1 MIAVN
6 QERLVRQF
14 MDFVQIDSPTF
25 EEAGFVLALE
35 KELQS
40 LGLSVENDRTGQ
52 KGAGNLFAP
61 VPATNPVLPSI
72 LLCMHTD
79 TVEPGRGIKPRLGGD
94 RICSDGST
102 ILGADNKAPISAT
115 IEAIR
120 WLNSARPGH
129 GDIEFLFTWGEERGH
144 LGMKAFDVSRLRAR
158 IGFVPDGGGPLGT
171 IITRAP
177 YHDGI
182 KATFVGK
189 AAHAGVS
196 PELGISAIVMAS
208 RAISRMNLGRVSG
221 ETTANV
227 GKISGGSGHNIIP
240 ERVEIIGE
248 ARSLVRE
255 HLENQVRQMRIA
267 MEDSAREAGG
277 KVQLDIEREYDGYHI
292 GDDEIPVRIAS
303 EASKAVGLAPTITS
317 TNGGSDANDLNAK
330 GIRTV
335 VLGMAGRDYHTTQE
349 SIAVDEL
356 VKLAEWIAAVIM
368 EAGRQQ

>member
-1 MIAVN
+1 MEV
-6 QERLVRQF
+6 
-14 MDFVQIDSPTF
+14 
-25 EEAGFVLALE
+25 
-35 KELQS
+35 
-40 LGLSVENDRTGQ
+40 
-52 KGAGNLFAP
+52 
-61 VPATNPVLPSI
+61 
-72 LLCMHTD
+72 
-79 TVEPGRGIKPRLGGD
+79 
-94 RICSDGST
+94 
-102 ILGADNKAPISAT
+102 
-115 IEAIR
+115 IR
-120 WLNSARPGH
+120 WLQSDRPDH

-144 LGMKAFDVSRLRAR
+144 LGTKAFDVSRLRAW

-182 KATFVGK
+182 KATFLGK

-208 RAISRMNLGRVSG
+208 RAISQMNLGRVNE

-227 GKISGGSGHNIIP
+227 GKISGGTGHNIIP

-255 HLENQVRQMRIA
+255 QLEGQVKQMRAA

-277 KVQLDIEREYDGYHI
+277 RVQIDIEREYDGYHI
-292 GDDEIPVRIAS
+292 GEDEIPVQIAKA
-303 EASKAVGLAPTITS
+303 ASKAVRLAPVIKS

-335 VLGMAGRDYHTTQE
+335 VLGMGGRDYHTTQE

-368 EAGRQQ
+368 EVRNSNF